1 MTDFKEAIRFAN
13 SYTRMP
19 ILLDHMPE
27 PDDSDQFKAWL
38 AVLGDEW
45 SCCDNVGK
53 YAAHLIEPL
62 ELALRAGINGLMMT
76 DDEQHA
82 FSQLPD
88 EFTVYRG
95 CYEFNANG
103 LSWTTCRDIAE
114 GFTEQNRYSK
124 PDSVPILRSRTIK
137 RADVVAYKLERDE
150 LEIILLP
157 ETQS

>member
-1 MTDFKEAIRFAN
+1 MPDFNEAIRFAN

-27 PDDSDQFKAWL
+27 LDDIEQFKSWL
-38 AVLGDEW
+38 AVLGGEW
-45 SCCDNVGK
+45 SCCDNVGQHT
-53 YAAHLIEPL
+53 AHLIEPL
-62 ELALRAGINGLMMT
+62 EQALRAGINGLMMT
-76 DDEQHA
+76 DDERYA
-82 FSQLPD
+82 LSQLPD

-114 GFTEQNRYSK
+114 GFTNLTRYNNHNH
-124 PDSVPILRSRTIK
+124 VPILRSRTIK
-137 RADVVAYKLERDE
+137 RTDVVAYKLERDE